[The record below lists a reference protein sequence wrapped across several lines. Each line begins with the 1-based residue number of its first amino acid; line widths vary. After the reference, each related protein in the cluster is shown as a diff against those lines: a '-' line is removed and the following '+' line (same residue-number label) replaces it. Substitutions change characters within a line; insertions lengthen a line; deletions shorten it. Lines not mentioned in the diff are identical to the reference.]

1 MATPSPTASAE
12 ERSPESGPRHV
23 HRPSGEIAVDS
34 AQPTDFLQ
42 IYDAYADF
50 VWRTVRRL
58 GVDPSSAEDV
68 FQEVFVVVHRRLDDF
83 EGRSTIRTWLFGIA
97 LRTVRN
103 HKRALGRKRHEGG
116 EHAELAIDRAPASG
130 RDQPEARTERAEAVR
145 LLHEVLDTL
154 DDDKREVF
162 VMAELEQMSGAA
174 IAEVTGLNQSTVYA
188 RLRAARQQFDQAVKR
203 LSAKRDWARRRPT
216 PSPTRSTH
224 PRKRRT
230 R

>member
-1 MATPSPTASAE
+1 M
-12 ERSPESGPRHV
+12 EST
-23 HRPSGEIAVDS
+23 
-34 AQPTDFLQ
+34 QPIDFLHV
-42 IYDAYADF
+42 YDDYADF

-58 GVDPSSAEDV
+58 GVDPTSAEDV

-83 EGRSTIRTWLFGIA
+83 EGRSSVRTWLFGIT
-97 LRTVRN
+97 LRIVRN

-116 EHAELAIDRAPASG
+116 EQAEIAIDRAPASG
-130 RDQPEARTERAEAVR
+130 RDQPEARTQRAQAVR

-188 RLRAARQQFDQAVKR
+188 RLRGARQQFDQAVKR
-203 LSAKRDWARRRPT
+203 LSAKRDWARHRPA
-216 PSPTRSTH
+216 
-224 PRKRRT
+224 PRERRT